1 MRWVRLAIFILVVV
15 GGGSLIGGL
24 TRPGEWYTALEKPF
38 FDPPNWLFG
47 VVWPVLYVII
57 AVAGWRVW
65 ERRPGGMA
73 MRLWALQL
81 ALNFAW
87 SPVFFVA
94 HSIAGALA
102 IVLALFV
109 TIVAFMVVAARVD
122 RGAAALFAPYA
133 AWVAFATL
141 LNAAILWL
149 N

>member
-1 MRWVRLAIFILVVV
+1 MRWARLAIFMLVVV
-15 GGGSLIGGL
+15 GGGNLIGGL
-24 TRPGEWYTALEKPF
+24 TRPGEWYAALEKPF
-38 FDPPNWLFG
+38 FNPPNWLFG
-47 VVWPVLYVII
+47 VAWPILYVLI
-57 AVAGWRVW
+57 AIAGWRVW
-65 ERRPGGMA
+65 ERRPNGTA

-102 IVLALFV
+102 IVFALLV
-109 TIVAFMVVAARVD
+109 TILAFMVAAMRLDRV
-122 RGAAALFAPYA
+122 AAALFVPYA
-133 AWVAFATL
+133 AWVCFATL

>member
-1 MRWVRLAIFILVVV
+1 MQWLRLAIFVAIVF

-24 TRPGEWYTALEKPF
+24 TRPGEWYAALEKPF
-38 FDPPNWLFG
+38 FNPPNWLFG
-47 VVWPVLYVII
+47 VVWPILYVMI

-65 ERRPGGMA
+65 ERAPTGPA
-73 MRLWALQL
+73 MRLWGLQL

-94 HSIAGALA
+94 QSIVGALA
-102 IVLALFV
+102 VVLVLFGAV
-109 TIVAFMVVAARVD
+109 IAFMAAASRVD
-122 RGAAALFAPYA
+122 RVAALLFIPYA
-133 AWVAFATL
+133 AWVGFASL